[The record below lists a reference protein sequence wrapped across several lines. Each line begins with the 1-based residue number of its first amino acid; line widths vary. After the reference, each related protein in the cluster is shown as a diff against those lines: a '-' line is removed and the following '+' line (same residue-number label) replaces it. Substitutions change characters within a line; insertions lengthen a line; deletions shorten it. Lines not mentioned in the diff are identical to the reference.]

1 MRNYSASRPAPK
13 AWHAIRT
20 LTLSITTAALIAE
33 PQYNGLKDFNQE
45 AVSAANGRLE
55 EDTLYQQCPNPA
67 KLAMLPKR
75 PLSPSPT
82 SAPTYT
88 SSPITDRS
96 SRFLAIYSPSLSAK
110 TLQAQDNIQ
119 TATHRIAAWRQP
131 STQRA
136 LSSQRLFDIGHDDDG
151 EKYGGKAL
159 ETVLVSLGVEGAV
172 VVARWYGG
180 VMLGPVRFEHIKD
193 CARDAIR
200 QYLEEGEKKAK
211 RVKVEE
217 DEIRRQE
224 LIRML
229 SERDRSIAVLRDLLV
244 EKQQKDGSQK
254 AEKGSPAKVP
264 EYAKLPL
271 PTLASLE
278 RARDAT
284 IGWILKQIETAEA
297 AQEELSKDLKHEVEG
312 PKKGRNNAEN
322 LDGRANEALEVAT
335 SPKQPGI

>member
-1 MRNYSASRPAPK
+1 MAFLLS
-13 AWHAIRT
+13 
-20 LTLSITTAALIAE
+20 SITAETCTAE
-33 PQYNGLKDFNQE
+33 PQRVGLKDYGQE
-45 AVSAANGRLE
+45 AVEAANGRLE
-55 EDTLYQQCPNPA
+55 EDTLYQQCPNPF
-67 KLAMLPKR
+67 KLAMPPKR

-82 SAPTYT
+82 AAPTYT

-110 TLQAQDNIQ
+110 ALQAQDNIQ

-136 LSSQRLFDIGHDDDG
+136 LSFQRLYDTGYDDDG

-159 ETVLVSLGVEGAV
+159 ETVLGSLDVEGAV

-193 CARDAIR
+193 CARDAIK
-200 QYLEEGEKKAK
+200 QYLEEEERKAK
-211 RVKVEE
+211 RVKFEE
-217 DEIRRQE
+217 DEKRRQE
-224 LIRML
+224 LIRVL
-229 SERDRSIAVLRDLLV
+229 PDRDRSIAVLRDLLA
-244 EKQQKDGSQK
+244 EKQQTDSSQK
-254 AEKGSPAKVP
+254 GEKSAPAKVP
-264 EYAKLPL
+264 EYARLPL

-312 PKKGRNNAEN
+312 PEKGRNNAEN
-322 LDGRANEALEVAT
+322 LDGRANEALEVAI